1 MGFRN
6 VKKQVLECLNG
17 GLILHATDRSNID
30 VKNLL
35 ATGVVS
41 VEEVAEVIGRTR
53 GNEYECSPLH
63 ADRSLDVHILETTHN
78 GTDWYIKW
86 YFVEPNVVFISVH

>member
-1 MGFRN
+1 MGFRH

-41 VEEVAEVIGRTR
+41 VEEVA
-53 GNEYECSPLH
+53 
-63 ADRSLDVHILETTHN
+63 
-78 GTDWYIKW
+78 
-86 YFVEPNVVFISVH
+86 